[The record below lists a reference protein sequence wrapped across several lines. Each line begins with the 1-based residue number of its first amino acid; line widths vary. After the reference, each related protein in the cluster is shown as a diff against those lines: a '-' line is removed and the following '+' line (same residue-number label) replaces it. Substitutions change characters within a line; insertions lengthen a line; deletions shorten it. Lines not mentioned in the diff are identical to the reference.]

1 MRGLQVGQCSYFS
14 HVSTALVVVSP
25 NIVLCE
31 ETVVE
36 LLRAQGVTHEAL
48 RTSAVCFSP
57 PLVSVRM
64 HG

>member
-1 MRGLQVGQCSYFS
+1 MRGLQVGQCPYSS

-36 LLRAQGVTHEAL
+36 LLRAQGITHEAL

-64 HG
+64 RG